1 MDAAL
6 MTRVFIDLQKKSLEN
21 FFEAWAI
28 SQGLATKAVRIWARQ
43 MGIGETGRGY
53 GDRWQRI
60 IHQEHDASPK
70 RAGDDTQGLKTPSKI
85 PKPVQP
91 ASDMPPSGAPRWT
104 PPRGR
109 LSVVSGRAHFPRSDG
124 LKPQRPWSVAWR

>member
-6 MTRVFIDLQKKSLEN
+6 MARVFFDLQKKSLEN
-21 FFEAWAI
+21 FFDAWAI

-43 MGIGETGRGY
+43 VGIGETGRGY
-53 GDRWQRI
+53 ADRWQRI

-70 RAGDDTQGLKTPSKI
+70 RAGDDTQGVKTPSKI

-104 PPRGR
+104 PPQGAAVGR
-109 LSVVSGRAHFPRSDG
+109 FGPCAFP
-124 LKPQRPWSVAWR
+124 PQ